1 MPLSYAGTIYTSNV
15 TMLQDLGLQTAVAK
29 KVLKKLH
36 THAIVCLQNII
47 KERRYLERRGRYAM
61 QAKGN
66 GRNNVAG

>member
-1 MPLSYAGTIYTSNV
+1 MLVPSTLP
-15 TMLQDLGLQTAVAK
+15 MLQDLGLQRAVAK

-36 THAIVCLQNII
+36 IHAIACLHNII